1 MYENDYRIVILLI
14 GIVIIIYLVFFGKT
28 TRKYKVY
35 KTKHYDLK
43 DSINITTS
51 NKDKI
56 NNLKDINVDVITN
69 SEINKSDKEVLIST
83 KKPKQMSL
91 PLGINHKETFIIIN
105 SKAEKYYSIN
115 DIIHFMDHKDLYM
128 NDHGYYDKFYTSMH
142 SRCNKYSVTNMM
154 EPGYLDRNKLQ
165 NLRIKGLSF
174 FIRLPLEIEPTDV
187 FLEMISD
194 AKLFSKKF
202 DGKLYDSNQAP
213 LNAKIINDMKKI
225 ILISQEEYV
234 KE

>member
-14 GIVIIIYLVFFGKT
+14 GIVVIIYLVFFGKT

-35 KTKHYDLK
+35 KTKNYDLK

-51 NKDKI
+51 DKDKI
-56 NNLKDINVDVITN
+56 NTLKVINVDVKSN
-69 SEINKSDKEVLIST
+69 SEINKSNKEILIST

-91 PLGINHKETFIIIN
+91 PLGTNHKETFIIIN
-105 SKAEKYYSIN
+105 SKAKKYYSIN
-115 DIIHFMDHKDLYM
+115 DIIHFMDDKDLFM
-128 NDHGYYDKFYTSMH
+128 NDYGYYDKFFTSMH

-154 EPGYLDRNKLQ
+154 NPGYLDKNKLE
-165 NLRIKGLSF
+165 NSRIKGLIF
-174 FIRLPLEIEPTDV
+174 FIRLPLEIEPIDV

-202 DGKLYDSNQAP
+202 NGKLYDSNQAP
-213 LNAKIINDMKKI
+213 LNAKIINDIKKI
-225 ILISQEEYV
+225 ILISQEEHV